1 MKRIFES
8 GPSLKIASVV
18 IAVAL
23 WFFVNS
29 RGVSEL
35 TISVPLEIK
44 NLSEGYEIVTQKIK
58 EVNVGLKGHERLIK
72 GIRIQDIRVYLDMS
86 KMKDGWGVYY
96 INKEN
101 IKVPSSIEVTKIDPS
116 VVKIKAEKTVEK
128 KVKVKANVQGALK
141 EGYKIVSVIVEPKK
155 VSIEG
160 AKSIAGK
167 FKDVST
173 EMIDV
178 TGKVESFEQKV
189 KVLTNG
195 KNVRLTEDEVAVKVK
210 ISKAKK

>member
-1 MKRIFES
+1 VD
-8 GPSLKIASVV
+8 L
-18 IAVAL
+18 
-23 WFFVNS
+23 VNS
-29 RGVSEL
+29 RGVSEI

-44 NLSEGYEIVTQKIK
+44 NLAESHEIVKQKTND
-58 EVNVGLKGHERLIK
+58 VNVGLRGHERLIK

-101 IKVPSSIEVTKIDPS
+101 IKVPPSIEVTKIDPS

-128 KVKVKANVQGALK
+128 KVKVKANVQGAVK
-141 EGYKIVSVIVEPKK
+141 KGYRITSVTVEPKK
-155 VSIEG
+155 VNIEG

-189 KVLTNG
+189 KILTNG
-195 KNVRLTEDEVAVKVK
+195 KNVRLTEDEVTVKVQ
-210 ISKAKK
+210 ISKEIK

>member
-18 IAVAL
+18 IAIAL

-29 RGVSEL
+29 RGVSEI

-44 NLSEGYEIVTQKIK
+44 NLAESHEIVKQKTN
-58 EVNVGLKGHERLIK
+58 EVNVGLRGHERLIK

-101 IKVPSSIEVTKIDPS
+101 IKVPPSIEVTKIDPS

-128 KVKVKANVQGALK
+128 KVKVKANVQGAVK
-141 EGYKIVSVIVEPKK
+141 KGYRIASVTVEPKK

-173 EMIDV
+173 EIIDA
-178 TGKVESFEQKV
+178 TGKAESFEKKV
-189 KVLTNG
+189 KILTNG
-195 KNVRLTEDEVAVKVK
+195 KNVRLTEDEVTVKVK
-210 ISKAKK
+210 ISKEKK